1 MYSAAAVCFAEF
13 DKRFKWKSLKL
24 LRGKR
29 VEISE
34 AIDSVKGY
42 TYDPTVLQSLKK
54 TGKCTGRE
62 IDKLSVFVTAL
73 AGWTESFA
81 SRDFQVFFLGL
92 YHSLTFL
99 GSLLATPGAILD
111 LLDAMYKLHVFL
123 EPDSLSIKWHTF
135 YKHVHEHEQQFGP
148 QHSTET
154 YEWEHKTLMTSVNHQ
169 STNCEYEILTRLPV
183 LNNGAC
189 NIIERI
195 ALKPEHLSIINQLQ
209 LSAECTFQKREKY
222 TSRMG
227 SFVVSAQLY
236 WKCDFTD
243 QSCISCVDPIENN
256 IRSVIAKYFL
266 KTVTMLV
273 LL

>member
-169 STNCEYEILTRLPV
+169 STNCEYEILTR
-183 LNNGAC
+183 
-189 NIIERI
+189 
-195 ALKPEHLSIINQLQ
+195 
-209 LSAECTFQKREKY
+209 KREKY

>member
-1 MYSAAAVCFAEF
+1 MKAKFQCKNLVSQIFSGRGRE
-13 DKRFKWKSLKL
+13 KRQ
-24 LRGKR
+24 RER
-29 VEISE
+29 EEISE

-154 YEWEHKTLMTSVNHQ
+154 YEREHKTLMTSVNHQ
-169 STNCEYEILTRLPV
+169 STNCEYEILTRY
-183 LNNGAC
+183 
-189 NIIERI
+189 I
-195 ALKPEHLSIINQLQ
+195 AQKECILEMNRLKDLLSPDIVDCLIQ
-209 LSAECTFQKREKY
+209 SQKPNAHGR
-222 TSRMG
+222 
-227 SFVVSAQLY
+227 
-236 WKCDFTD
+236 
-243 QSCISCVDPIENN
+243 
-256 IRSVIAKYFL
+256 
-266 KTVTMLV
+266 
-273 LL
+273 